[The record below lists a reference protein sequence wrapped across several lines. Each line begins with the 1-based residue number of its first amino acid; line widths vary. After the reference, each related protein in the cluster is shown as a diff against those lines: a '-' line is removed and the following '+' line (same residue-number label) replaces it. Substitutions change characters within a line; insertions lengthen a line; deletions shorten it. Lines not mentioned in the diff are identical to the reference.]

1 MEPIRSI
8 EELTRRNV
16 AIIAEMEKAA
26 AHVRTR
32 GDWVADRIA
41 AWVGSWTFLITQ
53 SVILLLWIGLN
64 IAAWVNHWDPYP
76 FVLLNLALS
85 FQSAY
90 AAPILMIS
98 QNRQAKLNERRNH
111 LDLQINMLA
120 EQESTEILRFLRLL
134 CEHSGVRLDKDNNG
148 RAFEEETKH
157 AEIVRQIQGELEE
170 QTGETA
176 QVPEEVDEERSVT
189 AVAVSKHGRLLAA
202 ASRDRTVRLCDLN
215 THQPLDNLPHESVVD
230 AVAFNRD
237 STRLAPDCED
247 NPIRLW
253 DVATRPEVA
262 KLRGHKA

>member
-26 AHVRTR
+26 ANVRTR
-32 GDWVADRIA
+32 GDRVADRIA
-41 AWVGSWTFLITQ
+41 AWVGSWTFIITQ
-53 SVILLLWIGLN
+53 TVILLLWIVLN

-76 FVLLNLALS
+76 FILLNLALS

-98 QNRQAKLNERRNH
+98 QNRQAKLSERRNH

-120 EQESTEILRFLRLL
+120 EQESTEILRLLRLL
-134 CEHSGVRLDKDNNG
+134 CEHSGVRLDKDHNG

-170 QTGETA
+170 QAVELMD
-176 QVPEEVDEERSVT
+176 VLEEGAEDGAKASKNLSPKFVRRVHLNEDQGP
-189 AVAVSKHGRLLAA
+189 AVSVGIGKSNH
-202 ASRDRTVRLCDLN
+202 
-215 THQPLDNLPHESVVD
+215 P
-230 AVAFNRD
+230 
-237 STRLAPDCED
+237 
-247 NPIRLW
+247 
-253 DVATRPEVA
+253 
-262 KLRGHKA
+262 